1 MNGRGDPAVL
11 FSMTDISLAIFDL
24 DGTLVD
30 AYPAIYRSVNFTL
43 SAFGYPPQSGR
54 VIRRAVGWG
63 DKSLLRPFVKA
74 RELDAALAVYRR
86 YHAKALVRGTRLL
99 PGARKV
105 LATLKRRGYKLAVA
119 SNRPT
124 RFSRIIMEHCGISG
138 YFDRVLCG
146 DKVAR
151 GKPDPMILREIMA
164 RLKVVPARA
173 VYVGDM
179 FLDIQ
184 TARRA
189 GTAAIAV
196 STGSSTRV
204 ELRREKPDLLLGG
217 VTEILPYLPGN

>member
-1 MNGRGDPAVL
+1 
-11 FSMTDISLAIFDL
+11 MTDISLAIFDL

-30 AYPAIYRSVNFTL
+30 AYPAICRSVNFTL
-43 SAFGYPPQSGR
+43 GTLGYPSRGDR

-63 DKSLLRPFVKA
+63 DKNLLRPFVKA

-86 YHAKALVRGTRLL
+86 YHAKALARDTRLL

-105 LATLKRRGYKLAVA
+105 LAALKRRGYKLAVA

-124 RFSRIIMEHCGISG
+124 RFSRIIIEHCGIGG
-138 YFDRVLCG
+138 YFDHVLCG

-151 GKPDPMILREIMA
+151 GKPDPMLLRVIMA
-164 RLKVVPARA
+164 RLKVLPARA
-173 VYVGDM
+173 VYIGDM

-184 TARRA
+184 AARRA

-196 STGSSTRV
+196 ATGSSTRA
-204 ELRREKPDLLLGG
+204 ELRREGPDLLLGG
-217 VTEILPYLPGN
+217 LEEILPYLPGN